1 MPKLINGLIVSSI
14 VIGVFLAFLGSHTLR
29 WSPPPAPPKWEA
41 PSRDRPAGPAVSS
54 RDQPGTA
61 GSAAS
66 SQDQPG
72 PAGPSASS
80 RVRPADRPAHTRAD
94 GLQATP
100 MARSAPVAL
109 YIPHIGI
116 RAKIISLGLTSGGAV
131 RVPPLAR
138 PFLTSWYD
146 RGPTPGAPGAAVIFG
161 HVDSHAV
168 GPAVFYRLGDL
179 RPGDLVYVTLK
190 DRKTALFRVYSAA
203 LYQKAEFPDQ
213 AIYGYTSWPSL
224 RLVTCGGQFDSST
237 GHYLSN
243 TVVFAQ
249 YVGQRDS
256 GPRR

>member
-14 VIGVFLAFLGSHTLR
+14 AIGVFLAFLGSHTLR
-29 WSPPPAPPKWEA
+29 WSPPPTPPKWEA
-41 PSRDRPAGPAVSS
+41 SSRDQPGPSRPVASSRDQPGPAGSATSSRDRPAGH
-54 RDQPGTA
+54 
-61 GSAAS
+61 
-66 SQDQPG
+66 
-72 PAGPSASS
+72 
-80 RVRPADRPAHTRAD
+80 PAHTPQ
-94 GLQATP
+94 GGPQATP

-109 YIPHIGI
+109 YIPHIGV

-138 PFLTSWYD
+138 PFITSWYD

-161 HVDSHAV
+161 HVDSAAV
-168 GPAVFYRLGDL
+168 GPAVFYRLGNL
-179 RPGDLVYVTLK
+179 RPGDLVYVTLQ
-190 DRKTALFRVYSAA
+190 DRRTALFRVYSAA

-224 RLVTCGGQFDSST
+224 RLVTCGGQFDRAT

-249 YVGQRDS
+249 YVGQRDAV
-256 GPRR
+256 PRR

>member
-1 MPKLINGLIVSSI
+1 
-14 VIGVFLAFLGSHTLR
+14 
-29 WSPPPAPPKWEA
+29 
-41 PSRDRPAGPAVSS
+41 
-54 RDQPGTA
+54 
-61 GSAAS
+61 
-66 SQDQPG
+66 
-72 PAGPSASS
+72 
-80 RVRPADRPAHTRAD
+80 
-94 GLQATP
+94 
-100 MARSAPVAL
+100 MARSAPVAI
-109 YIPHIGI
+109 YIPHIGV

-168 GPAVFYRLGDL
+168 GPAVFYRLGNL

-224 RLVTCGGQFDSST
+224 RLVTCGGQFDQAT

>member
-1 MPKLINGLIVSSI
+1 MPKLINGLIVSAI
-14 VIGVFLAFLGSHTLR
+14 VIGVFLAFLGSRTLR

-41 PSRDRPAGPAVSS
+41 PSRDQPGPSRPATPS
-54 RDQPGTA
+54 RDQPQPA
-61 GSAAS
+61 GSAA
-66 SQDQPG
+66 
-72 PAGPSASS
+72 AS
-80 RVRPADRPAHTRAD
+80 RDRPAGHPARTPHG

-100 MARSAPVAL
+100 MARSAPVAI
-109 YIPHIGI
+109 YIPHIGV

-161 HVDSHAV
+161 HVDSTSV

-190 DRKTALFRVYSAA
+190 DQRTALFRVYSAA
-203 LYQKAEFPDQ
+203 LYRKAEFPDQ

-224 RLVTCGGQFDSST
+224 RLVTCGGQFDRAT

-256 GPRR
+256 GRQR

>member
-1 MPKLINGLIVSSI
+1 MPKLINGLIVGSI

-41 PSRDRPAGPAVSS
+41 PSRDQPAGPAASS

-72 PAGPSASS
+72 PAGPAASS
-80 RVRPADRPAHTRAD
+80 RVRPADRPAHTRA
-94 GLQATP
+94 GGAQAAP

-109 YIPHIGI
+109 YIPHIGV
-116 RAKIISLGLTSGGAV
+116 RAKIISLGLTSAGAV
-131 RVPPLAR
+131 RVPPLTR
-138 PFLTSWYD
+138 PFITSWYD

-179 RPGDLVYVTLK
+179 RPGDLVYVTLE
-190 DRKTALFRVYSAA
+190 DRRTALFRVYSAA

-224 RLVTCGGQFDSST
+224 RLVTCGGQFDQAT

-249 YVGQRDS
+249 YVGQRD
-256 GPRR
+256 